1 MRGTLKTAALEHYF
15 PLLAVE
21 HDCILSKNAE
31 VTVAYRVVL
40 PELFTSLRIGVGT
53 ALAVLFIVEAYGTRA
68 GIGYYILDCWSRIDY
83 LGMYGGIVLI
93 SLVGA
98 LLFLG
103 VDLLAQR
110 LCRWKQA

>member
-40 PELFTSLRIGVGT
+40 PELFTLTGAEYEALHGAWLKALRVLPDYTIVHKVGSINSIFYFLHK
-53 ALAVLFIVEAYGTRA
+53 AAEPFNCLEQDNLA
-68 GIGYYILDCWSRIDY
+68 
-83 LGMYGGIVLI
+83 
-93 SLVGA
+93 
-98 LLFLG
+98 
-103 VDLLAQR
+103 
-110 LCRWKQA
+110 

>member
-40 PELFTSLRIGVGT
+40 PELFTLSAAEYEALHGAWLKALR
-53 ALAVLFIVEAYGTRA
+53 VLPDYTIVHKPVSYTHLNIR
-68 GIGYYILDCWSRIDY
+68 SR
-83 LGMYGGIVLI
+83 
-93 SLVGA
+93 SGA
-98 LLFLG
+98 FP
-103 VDLLAQR
+103 A
-110 LCRWKQA
+110 

>member
-40 PELFTSLRIGVGT
+40 PELFTLT
-53 ALAVLFIVEAYGTRA
+53 AA
-68 GIGYYILDCWSRIDY
+68 
-83 LGMYGGIVLI
+83 
-93 SLVGA
+93 
-98 LLFLG
+98 
-103 VDLLAQR
+103 
-110 LCRWKQA
+110 

>member
-40 PELFTSLRIGVGT
+40 PELFTLTAAEYEALHGAWLKALR
-53 ALAVLFIVEAYGTRA
+53 VLP
-68 GIGYYILDCWSRIDY
+68 D
-83 LGMYGGIVLI
+83 LGQV
-93 SLVGA
+93 S
-98 LLFLG
+98 
-103 VDLLAQR
+103 LAQLR
-110 LCRWKQA
+110 EWHAQARRWPGQRTAERVAQRHTA